1 VILWKKYKR
10 IWDNMTKIGGNQLI
24 AKFFQ
29 NPILRPVWLILR
41 VWLGIQWFNAGY
53 HKLIDPTGVWVGPRA
68 GVAIKGFPTALCT
81 PQL

>member
-1 VILWKKYKR
+1 
-10 IWDNMTKIGGNQLI
+10 MTKIGGNQLI